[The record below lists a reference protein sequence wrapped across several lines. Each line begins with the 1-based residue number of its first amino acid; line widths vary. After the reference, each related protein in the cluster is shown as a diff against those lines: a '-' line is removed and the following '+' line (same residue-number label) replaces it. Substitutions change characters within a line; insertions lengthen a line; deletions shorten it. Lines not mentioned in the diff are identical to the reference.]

1 MTQADRPALT
11 FPMLQLAALAAV
23 CASVVALA
31 ILGVRS
37 IPLTLYTFGTV
48 AGIVWG
54 VLLLV
59 GVGGAWALATMIETP
74 APDGVSLPE
83 LHRHRESLR

>member
-1 MTQADRPALT
+1 
-11 FPMLQLAALAAV
+11 MLQLVALAAV
-23 CASVVALA
+23 CAGVVALA

-37 IPLTLYTFGTV
+37 IPLTLYRFGTV

-59 GVGGAWALATMIETP
+59 GVGGAWALATM
-74 APDGVSLPE
+74 
-83 LHRHRESLR
+83 RQ